1 MEIAYRIYPLP
12 NGTIYTEEDV
22 KTIDDVV
29 DIFDYSQIMEAMIS
43 KKGWQYL
50 IDKFGIDGLYQAEKI
65 SGWLDS
71 QSVEDFMLDVEYEI
85 NIAYDDEDDHKSI
98 GDFLESTHFPVE

>member
-29 DIFDYSQIMEAMIS
+29 DIFDYCQIMEAVIS

-50 IDKFGIDGLYQAEKI
+50 IERFGIDGLYRADKI
-65 SGWLDS
+65 SGWFDS
-71 QSVEDFMLDVEYEI
+71 SSMEEFMLDIEYEI
-85 NIAYDDEDDHKSI
+85 ATACNDEDDNEI
-98 GDFLESTHFPVE
+98 LE